1 MEIKLLIND
10 KEKTFKNLFVKGR
23 MLRRAL
29 EINKKMDFSKLSEE
43 DLDGLVDYVCEV
55 FNGQF
60 SRDNFYD
67 GIEVGDMVP
76 TIQNVMENVAGKAS
90 GESKNPNS

>member
-1 MEIKLLIND
+1 MQIKLLIAGE
-10 KEKTFKNLFVKGR
+10 EKSFNNLFIKGR

-29 EINKKMDFSKLSEE
+29 EINKKMDFSNLSEE

-60 SRDNFYD
+60 SRDEFYD
-67 GIEVGDMVP
+67 GIDVGDMMV
-76 TIQNVMENVAGKAS
+76 TIQDVIETVAGKAS
-90 GESKNPNS
+90 GESKTPNL